1 MLAWP
6 WSSSGCHLM
15 VQPLIVCLELACF
28 TARSPLWSMPAP
40 SDDSLPDN
48 GADRP
53 IITVLLAPAP
63 ALVLPPEDPEL
74 SDLLLPQAAVRPL
87 RRQVVR
93 LAAGNENARGAPDA
107 VGVDLARG
115 GWCWWTLALPDRVG
129 AGSMD
134 LAEP

>member
-74 SDLLLPQAAVRPL
+74 SDLLLPQAVSTTAPTTSGAAS
-87 RRQVVR
+87 RRER
-93 LAAGNENARGAPDA
+93 ERTRG
-107 VGVDLARG
+107 
-115 GWCWWTLALPDRVG
+115 
-129 AGSMD
+129 S
-134 LAEP
+134 